1 MIPINDN
8 SRRVSS
14 FQIVT
19 VCLLVLNVGVF
30 LCELSL
36 GAGVDRFIS
45 LYGAVPREILTGRD
59 IPPTGPHPLY
69 LQLLTSLFIHA
80 GWLHLIGNMIYL
92 CIFGDDIEEALG
104 HGRYLL
110 FYLAMGLI
118 ASLTQI
124 VLSGPADTF
133 PIIGAS
139 GAVAGVLG
147 AYLIYFP
154 RRRIQ
159 VVIPILFFFTVE
171 VSALLLLGL
180 WFLLQLLNGLAAFQ
194 VGASQVGGVAVWAHI
209 GGFIAG
215 ALTASVMQGRTGR
228 SRPAPAFGYRG
239 RQPRV
244 R

>member
-8 SRRVSS
+8 SSRVRS
-14 FQIVT
+14 FPIVT
-19 VCLLVLNVGVF
+19 VCLLVLNVAVF
-30 LCELSL
+30 LYELSL
-36 GAGVDRFIS
+36 GAGVDHFVS

-59 IPPTGPHPLY
+59 IPPVSPHPLY
-69 LQLLTSLFIHA
+69 LQLFTSLFIHA
-80 GWLHLIGNMIYL
+80 GWLHLVGNMIYL
-92 CIFGDDIEEALG
+92 CIFGDDIEDAFG

-139 GAVAGVLG
+139 GAIAGVLG
-147 AYLIYFP
+147 AYLILFP

-159 VVIPILFFFTVE
+159 VTVPILFFFTFE
-171 VSALLLLGL
+171 VSALFLLGL
-180 WFLLQLLNGLAAFQ
+180 WFVLQLLNGLAAFQ

-215 ALTASVMQGRTGR
+215 ALAAAFMQGRIGSGR
-228 SRPAPAFGYRG
+228 SASAVSYR
-239 RQPRV
+239 RR
-244 R
+244 